1 MPASPD
7 LESSSA
13 LETSSGAEILLLGE
27 TGEAAELAAALQAV
41 DGCKL
46 CRPHDLDIAAPDLTN
61 AARLAERLSN
71 RPIKLLVNAAD
82 PYDAGLNDCVLTAAN
97 AADIQ
102 FLRVL
107 RPAWKRDPLDSWI
120 DVASVGAAADICRW
134 HGKRV
139 LVALAETDLAA
150 FAGNDRCH
158 FIVRLPQP
166 SKQSLALTH
175 HDVIIGRDPF
185 PWLDERRLMMEQ
197 QIDLIVCRNSGGLD
211 AYAKIDV
218 ARDLAIPVVMIGRP
232 PSPTQP
238 QVDTIGQALTW
249 IDAWCKTQNH
259 NDGRPS

>member
-7 LESSSA
+7 LESSS
-13 LETSSGAEILLLGE
+13 GPEILLLGE

-46 CRPHDLDIAAPDLTN
+46 SRPRDLDIAAQDFTN
-61 AARLAERLSN
+61 AARLVERLSS

-82 PYDAGLNDCVLTAAN
+82 PYDAGLNDCALTAAN

-139 LVALAETDLAA
+139 LVTLAEADLAA

-158 FIVRLPQP
+158 FIVRLPQVP
-166 SKQSLALTH
+166 RQPLALAH
-175 HDVIIGRDPF
+175 HDLITGRDPF
-185 PWLDERRLMMEQ
+185 PWLEERRLMMEQ

-232 PSPTQP
+232 QSPTQP

-249 IDAWCKTQNH
+249 IDAWRKTQNH